1 MALPR
6 RRRSEACES
15 RPGYSESST
24 CESLAIERDGEG
36 WQALVEAGG
45 AAYDVDV
52 HRELGE
58 ATHLTCSTSQLKR
71 PAHYVAGTPRV
82 RAA

>member
-1 MALPR
+1 MR
-6 RRRSEACES
+6 WS
-15 RPGYSESST
+15 RPVAT
-24 CESLAIERDGEG
+24 
-36 WQALVEAGG
+36 
-45 AAYDVDV
+45 AYDVDV

-71 PAHYVAGTPRV
+71 PTHYVAGTPRV